1 MNRFLRCFRIALW
14 IGFLAQLGVPA
25 FAQALTQVRLLVD
38 REAVKPGEQ
47 FTAGVELQMP
57 QGWHTYW
64 RNPSES
70 GGAGLRTKVDWTLP
84 EGFKAGEVLWPT
96 PAKHADPA
104 GDAHS
109 YEGTVLLLVPISVAS
124 TAAIG
129 SSELKAKV
137 SWLECASNCVP
148 GRVTVSASLSVGTQS
163 LPSSHAAAI
172 AATRA
177 KLPATDAKL
186 DVRAYWEDPAGSEP
200 RKLLIE
206 WKTDAPTGDFFAYEG
221 PHAALSAH
229 TEVVKIDP
237 GTGVIRLRKTVA
249 KLESGYPTEVRGLLV
264 ANPGT
269 ATERAFESTVT
280 IGEAPTGAVAGAKTE
295 PFSFATLIPMLGL
308 AFIGGLILNIMPCVL
323 PVLALKILGFVRQ
336 AGSDPGRVRKL
347 GLIYGAGVITSFLVL
362 AGVAL
367 AVQAAGGVAGWSTAF
382 QNPQFRVLMCILL
395 VLVALNLF
403 GVFEVTLSG
412 GAMGVAGDLTSKEGG
427 AGAFFNGV
435 LAAVLATPCT
445 APFLATAIGFAFTQ
459 PPIVLL
465 SIFLTVGLGLAAP
478 FVVLCWKPGWLKLM
492 PKPGAWMVRFKVAM
506 GFPLLG
512 TAIWVFWFTA
522 GRLGSAGVLWMG
534 LLLVLVSAAAWVWGE
549 FGQKD
554 GKTVGAGIT
563 ALALLLVGYFGI
575 LEGQLDWRTSP
586 GSRKPKV
593 DWQPWSQSAVAKAV
607 SEGRPVLV
615 DFTADGCLNCQI
627 NKRTSI
633 EIKSTADLI
642 RSQKV
647 AALEGDFTDLDPAIA
662 AELQKFGRRGVPLV
676 LVYSKDP
683 SKPPR
688 VLPTVLTPGVVKEAL
703 EWAAQ

>member
-1 MNRFLRCFRIALW
+1 MIRPLRVLRLLAIAAVLPYFLLVAR
-14 IGFLAQLGVPA
+14 
-25 FAQALTQVRLLVD
+25 AQALTEVRIVLD
-38 REAVKPGEQ
+38 HQAVRPGDAL
-47 FTAGVELQMP
+47 TAGVELKMP
-57 QGWHTYW
+57 AGWHTYW
-64 RNPSES
+64 RNPSET
-70 GGAGLRTKVDWTLP
+70 GGAGVRTKIDWTLP
-84 EGFKAGEVLWPT
+84 EGVTAGEIQWPV

-109 YEGTVLLLVPISVAS
+109 YEGTVVLLVPIQV
-124 TAAIG
+124 G
-129 SSELKAKV
+129 SAMPVGPIELKARV

-148 GRVTVSASLSVGTQS
+148 GRVNVETGLTIASAAGDPVQS
-163 LPSSHAAAI
+163 EWFAAA
-172 AATRA
+172 RA
-177 KLPATDAKL
+177 RLPRDGKGQEAHAIWDGP
-186 DVRAYWEDPAGSEP
+186 EAGES
-200 RKLLIE
+200 RSLIIE
-206 WKTDAPTGDFFAYEG
+206 WKTDAKAADFFAFEG
-221 PHAALSAH
+221 ADAAVSAH
-229 TEVVKIDP
+229 TELASSP
-237 GTGVIRLRKTVA
+237 TGAGGVRLKKTVA
-249 KLESGYPTEVRGLLV
+249 KPDSGWPTQVRGLLV
-264 ANPGT
+264 ANPGS
-269 ATERAFESTVT
+269 AGERAFAVTVP
-280 IGEAPTGAVAGAKTE
+280 ISQPAGGAAGGTGSE
-295 PFSFATLIPMLGL
+295 PFSFATWLPMIGL

-336 AGSDPGRVRKL
+336 AGSDPARVRSL

-382 QNPQFRVLMCILL
+382 QNPQFRVMMCILL

-412 GAMGVAGDLTSKEGG
+412 GAMGAAGELTSKEGG

-492 PKPGAWMVRFKVAM
+492 PKPGVWMLRFKVAM
-506 GFPLLG
+506 GFPLL
-512 TAIWVFWFTA
+512 ASAVWVFWFTA

-534 LLLVLVSAAAWVWGE
+534 LLLVVVAAAAWVWGE

-554 GKTVGAGIT
+554 GKTGLAGGI
-563 ALALLLVGYFGI
+563 AAALLLTGYFGI

-593 DWQPWSQSAVAKAV
+593 DWQPWSHAAVSKAV
-607 SEGRPVLV
+607 GEGRPVLV
-615 DFTADGCLNCQI
+615 DFTADGCLNCQL

-633 EIKSTADLI
+633 EIKSTSDLI
-642 RSQKV
+642 RDRKV
-647 AALEGDFTDLDPAIA
+647 VALEGDFTDLDPAIA
-662 AELQKFGRRGVPLV
+662 AELQKYGRRGVPLV
-676 LVYSKDP
+676 LVFSRDP
-683 SKPPR
+683 SKAPR
-688 VLPTVLTPGVVKEAL
+688 VLPTVLTPSVVQEAL
-703 EWAAQ
+703 DWASH

>member
-1 MNRFLRCFRIALW
+1 MRLSA
-14 IGFLAQLGVPA
+14 PA
-25 FAQALTQVRLLVD
+25 SAQALTQVRVLFD
-38 REAVKPGEQ
+38 RDTIKPGEQ
-47 FTAGVELQMP
+47 FTAGIELQMP
-57 QGWHTYW
+57 AGWHTYW

-84 EGFKAGEVLWPT
+84 EGFKAGEIQWPT

-109 YEGTVLLLVPISVAS
+109 FEGTVVLLVPISVAS
-124 TAAIG
+124 TTPQGAA
-129 SSELKAKV
+129 ELKAKV

-148 GRVTVSASLSVGTQS
+148 GRVTVSASVSVGS
-163 LPSSHAAAI
+163 ASVPSAGAATIAAA
-172 AATRA
+172 RA
-177 KLPATDAKL
+177 KLPATDSKQE
-186 DVRAYWEDPAGSEP
+186 VHAYWEDPATSEP

-206 WKTDAPTGDFFAYEG
+206 WKTDAAGADFFAFEG
-221 PHAALSAH
+221 PSAALSAR
-229 TEVVKIDP
+229 TEVVKADS

-249 KLESGYPTEVRGLLV
+249 KSDSGFPSEVRGLLV
-264 ANPGT
+264 ANPGSPS
-269 ATERAFESTVT
+269 ERAFETSIA
-280 IGEAPTGAVAGAKTE
+280 IGDAPGGAIVGAKVE

-459 PPIVLL
+459 PPVVLL

-563 ALALLLVGYFGI
+563 TLALLFVGYFGI

-607 SEGRPVLV
+607 GEGRPVLV

-627 NKRTSI
+627 NKKTSI

-647 AALEGDFTDLDPAIA
+647 TALEGDFTDLDPAIA

-683 SKPPR
+683 AKPPR
-688 VLPTVLTPGVVKEAL
+688 VLPTVLTPGIVKEAL